1 MICKYCK
8 KPMECVGTERTGY
21 RNKNHF
27 NGNGNSNVD
36 LIGWFT
42 CNCPA
47 FKKNGDSIDKFAQ
60 NTRNPGKTI

>member
-1 MICKYCK
+1 
-8 KPMECVGTERTGY
+8 MECVGTERTGY

-47 FKKNGDSIDKFAQ
+47 FKKNGDSIDKFTQ
-60 NTRNPGKTI
+60 NTWK